1 MDCPSIDTLVNFAAG
16 LIGAGIGGFCT
27 FKGTKYAHRLA
38 LEKEA
43 AADHEEMIT
52 TLMLLRTEIAT
63 AWQIFGDEI
72 GNKILAQAK
81 GEPYLNLFPI
91 GESPFPLFNS
101 APQALNLLPRDLAQ
115 DIVHFYMRA
124 KGLIAMIEMN
134 NRDYEQAIQ
143 HARNLLNSYVAQAND
158 QDRKMSE
165 QLQQEIFQSGV
176 NYMAAM
182 LGMGDVAEGM
192 RALAIEL
199 GPVVK
204 RITSAVDEL
213 MIPHSSHVGRQ

>member
-1 MDCPSIDTLVNFAAG
+1 MDCPNIDTLVNFAAG
-16 LIGAGIGGFCT
+16 LLGAGIGGLCT

-43 AADHEEMIT
+43 AAEHEKMVT

-63 AWQIFGDEI
+63 AWQIFLDEI
-72 GNKILAQAK
+72 GIEMLAQAVD
-81 GEPYLNLFPI
+81 EPYLTVFPI

-101 APQALNLLPRDLAQ
+101 APQALNLLPRDLAE

-134 NRDYEQAIQ
+134 NRDYEQALQ
-143 HARNLLNSYVAQAND
+143 HARRLLDSYQARARE
-158 QDRKMSE
+158 QDRDMPEK
-165 QLQQEIFQSGV
+165 LQHEIFQGGV

-182 LGMGDVAEGM
+182 LGMGDIAEGM
-192 RALAIEL
+192 RGLAREL
-199 GPVVK
+199 APVVQ
-204 RITSAVDEL
+204 RITTAVDEL
-213 MIPHSSHVGRQ
+213 LVPHTNRMG

>member
-38 LEKEA
+38 LEKDA
-43 AADHEEMIT
+43 AADHERMIT

-63 AWQIFGDEI
+63 AWKIFEDEI
-72 GNKILAQAK
+72 GREMLAQKA
-81 GEPYLNLFPI
+81 GEPYLTLFPI

-101 APQALNLLPRDLAQ
+101 APQALNQLPRDLAQ

-134 NRDYEQAIQ
+134 NRDYEQALQ
-143 HARNLLNSYVAQAND
+143 HARHLLDSYLARARE
-158 QDRKMSE
+158 QDRDMPE
-165 QLQQEIFQSGV
+165 QLQQEIFQGGV
-176 NYMAAM
+176 NYMVAM
-182 LGMGDVAEGM
+182 LGMGDIAEGM
-192 RALAIEL
+192 RGLAREL
-199 GPVVK
+199 APVVQ
-204 RITSAVDEL
+204 RITTAVDEL
-213 MIPHSSHVGRQ
+213 LVPHTNRVG

>member
-1 MDCPSIDTLVNFAAG
+1 MDWPSIDTLINFFAG
-16 LIGAGIGGFCT
+16 VLGAGIGGYCT
-27 FKGTKYAHRLA
+27 LKGTKYAHRLA

-43 AADHEEMIT
+43 ATDHETLVT

-63 AWQIFGDEI
+63 AWQIFEEEI
-72 GNKILAQAK
+72 GSELLAQAA
-81 GEPYLNLFPI
+81 GEPYLTIFPI

-134 NRDYEQAIQ
+134 NRDYDQALQ
-143 HARNLLNSYVAQAND
+143 HARHLLDSHLAQARE
-158 QDRKMSE
+158 QDRDMPE
-165 QLQQEIFQSGV
+165 ELQQEIFQGGV

-182 LGMGDVAEGM
+182 LGMSDIADGM
-192 RALAIEL
+192 RGLAREL
-199 GPVVK
+199 APVVQ
-204 RITSAVDEL
+204 RITTAVDEL
-213 MIPHSSHVGRQ
+213 LVPYTNRVG